1 MFSKEILPLE
11 YTKEFIEVVSNNSK
25 FVGLF
30 KPNSRAAL
38 EIAVDALIAG
48 LVVFIFCETSS
59 EKDKFAFF
67 TCPSFIAKEELEL
80 NISIPYF

>member
-11 YTKEFIEVVSNNSK
+11 YTKEFTEVVSNNSK

-48 LVVFIFCETSS
+48 LVVFIFCETSL
-59 EKDKFAFF
+59 EKITLHVCFYACWLCLW
-67 TCPSFIAKEELEL
+67 TGL
-80 NISIPYF
+80 